1 MLNKDLFQAANAEA
15 LANLSQALK
24 SDDTEAATKAME
36 KFGENIAN
44 IIHEEAEQL
53 KGNNDAAILASR
65 GVRQLTGEERTF

>member
-44 IIHEEAEQL
+44 IIHEEA
-53 KGNNDAAILASR
+53 
-65 GVRQLTGEERTF
+65 